1 MIGMTCQVIKVGC
14 VCTAYYFPRR
24 VVGAFVSKLIHESQ
38 SLGRCLTLLVKPCQ
52 KHLVLES
59 KQLCCSLYYGHGS

>member
-38 SLGRCLTLLVKPCQ
+38 SCQ